1 VIKTTTAGTMTVIG
15 AEMMKMATVTETVAG
30 VAMAGRG
37 RPGSSVVALDLQT
50 SVAMSAVMTG
60 VRRGKTAGLTT
71 GEAGMIVAAGAA
83 VRCLSRCIGPWT
95 VLGSNFFLVVR

>member
-1 VIKTTTAGTMTVIG
+1 MTVID
-15 AEMMKMATVTETVAG
+15 AEMMKMATVTETAVG

-37 RPGSSVVALDLQT
+37 QPGSSTVALDLQT

-71 GEAGMIVAAGAA
+71 GEAGMIVVAGAA
-83 VRCLSRCIGPWT
+83 VRYPSRCIRPWT
-95 VLGSNFFLVVR
+95 MLGSNFFLVVR